1 MRNKWLAKLCIAGL
15 IGAQMMIPVSANVTP
30 NVKAPALK
38 DDFSNVINFQQ
49 YSGFTKEQLEL
60 LRKNGFVVI
69 QPKGAYGY
77 LKMHEGYESAEY
89 SHSPI
94 FITTDAVLNL
104 YHIFYGDSLKI
115 LELSTLND
123 AMKNYSKL
131 MLQDSLTS
139 YKSCV
144 DAGEKEQYKLITT
157 YFTVANMLMGEKVQ
171 VPAEIQKLANEEMNL
186 IKAAKGI
193 EQSPLLG
200 TKTDYSQYIVR
211 GHYTSSTKLEAYF
224 KTMMWYGQMGFELI
238 DNEGNVKLEN
248 AKLSNR
254 MSLMT
259 LKNEKA
265 YKLWQKVYIAT
276 STYVGV
282 ADDIA
287 PTDLEKMMKE
297 VYGADVTNAKISD
310 KKYDEALIK
319 AVKALPEPQIQ
330 GKLVFTTG
338 MTTGKQFRMMG
349 QRYTLDSD
357 IMQQLI
363 VPIERPENSGLDV
376 MVALGSD
383 RAMELAEKYENPNDW
398 TDYSPELEKVQ
409 KQFEAVSDTTWQS
422 NMYNGWL
429 WTLES
434 EVKSFEG
441 IEGMPNF
448 MQTEAWTDKSLVA
461 ALGSYAELKHDTVL
475 YCKQPMAERG
485 GPEEEM
491 PYLYVEPNVEVY
503 TKLLSLLNTTKQNL
517 KDIGALDKE
526 LSSMLDTMTKYISTM
541 KSCSIKELT
550 NKQFT
555 EEEYYTLKA
564 FGGMVDNI
572 SNQLLYQARK
582 YDEAIADTYTSA
594 LISDISNIADTGECV
609 EIGTGMPWTIYVI
622 CPYNGQLFLAEG
634 TTFSYYEFTSKERLT
649 DEKWHEMLGI
659 TKQTNEEYG
668 YEYIDRDP
676 KKAEGCSIYLP
687 QWISSFVSK
696 DADNVTKM
704 QVEVNWKGAYTK

>member
-15 IGAQMMIPVSANVTP
+15 IGAQMMTPVRANVIP
-30 NVKAPALK
+30 NVKAPALA
-38 DDFSNVINFQQ
+38 DDFSNVINFEQ

-60 LRKNGFVVI
+60 LRKNGFVVM
-69 QPKGAYGY
+69 QPRSYGY

-104 YHIFYGDSLKI
+104 YHIFYGDSLKL

-123 AMKNYSKL
+123 AMRDYSKL
-131 MLQDSLTS
+131 MLQDSLAC
-139 YKSCV
+139 YKDCK
-144 DAGEKEQYKLITT
+144 DTGEREQYKLITT
-157 YFTVANMLMGEKVQ
+157 YFAVANMLMGEKTE
-171 VPAEIQKLANEEMNL
+171 VPAEIQKLASEEINL

-200 TKTDYSQYIVR
+200 TKMDYSQYIVR
-211 GHYTSSTKLEAYF
+211 GHYTSSTKLDAYF
-224 KTMMWYGQMGFELI
+224 KTMMWYGQVGFELI
-238 DNEGNVKLEN
+238 DDEGNVKLEN
-248 AKLSNR
+248 AKLSSR
-254 MSLMT
+254 MSFMILN
-259 LKNEKA
+259 NEKA
-265 YKLWQKVYIAT
+265 YKLWQKVYTAT

-297 VYGADVTNAKISD
+297 VYGAEVTNAKISD
-310 KKYDEALIK
+310 KKYDEALAN

-330 GKLVFTTG
+330 GKLAVTTG

-349 QRYTLDSD
+349 QRYTLDGD
-357 IMQQLI
+357 IMQQVI
-363 VPIERPENSGLDV
+363 VPIKRPENSGLDV
-376 MVALGSD
+376 MAALGSD
-383 RAMELAEKYENPNDW
+383 RAMELAEKYENPNNW
-398 TDYSPELEKVQ
+398 ADYSTKLEKAQ
-409 KQFEAVSDTTWQS
+409 KQCEAVGDATWQS

-434 EVKSFEG
+434 EVKSFEDVA
-441 IEGMPNF
+441 GMPSF

-491 PYLYVEPNVEVY
+491 PYLYVEPNVGVY

-526 LSSMLDTMTKYISTM
+526 LSSMLDTMTKYMNTM
-541 KSCSIKELT
+541 KSCAIKELT

-555 EEEYYTLKA
+555 EDEYYTLKA

-572 SNQLLYQARK
+572 SNQLLYEARK
-582 YDEAIADTYTSA
+582 YDEGIADTYTSA
-594 LISDISNIADTGECV
+594 LISDISNIIDTGECV

-649 DEKWHEMLGI
+649 DEKWHQMLGM
-659 TKQTNEEYG
+659 TKKTNEEYG
-668 YEYIDRDP
+668 YDYIERDP
-676 KKAEGCSIYLP
+676 KKAESCNVYTP
-687 QWISSFVSK
+687 QWISSYVSK
-696 DADNVTKM
+696 DADNVIKM